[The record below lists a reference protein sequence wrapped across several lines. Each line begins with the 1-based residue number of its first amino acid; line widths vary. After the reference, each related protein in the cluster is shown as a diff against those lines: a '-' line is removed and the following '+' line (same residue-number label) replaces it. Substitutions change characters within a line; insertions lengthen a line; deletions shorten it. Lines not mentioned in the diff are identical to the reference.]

1 VHSVIFYECATNDLW
16 EVGFPEGPGGH
27 AYDDR
32 QAFAYHVRV
41 TCHLNLHPSVR

>member
-1 VHSVIFYECATNDLW
+1 MRSVIFYECATNDLW

-41 TCHLNLHPSVR
+41 TGP